1 MLKFIYTKIPLPI
14 SLRHWISRKIPDHVK
29 REKHLKKFGVIN
41 DLYFWRTD
49 NEIETIAPIQN
60 FYSSLF
66 PNVNTKTKGHVWIWD
81 NQGKLLDDH
90 DFLLSHMGCY
100 ELNINKFT
108 PKDSIGTFMWHI
120 SIPDSVANIPEVE
133 NEKIYFTDRGYICF
147 LKNGVQPIFM
157 HGIDRFS
164 TFQKQSL
171 TDFDLFYK
179 HDNNKTWIAEFPL
192 NKSSEIKIDIILIN
206 RSMKS
211 RNFTLDV
218 FKNGNIKLFSK
229 DFMAPSKSV
238 VIFTLTEN
246 DLSILEKDSGYFS
259 VSGIPTPWGR
269 PAIMRH
275 FKNGAISVMHC

>member
-1 MLKFIYTKIPLPI
+1 MLKFIYTKIPLPT
-14 SLRHWISRKIPDHVK
+14 SLRYWISRKIPDHLK

-60 FYSSLF
+60 FYSPLF

-90 DFLLSHMGCY
+90 DFLISHMGCY

-108 PKDSIGTFMWHI
+108 PKNSIGTFMWHI

-147 LKNGVQPIFM
+147 LKNGVQPSFM

-179 HDNNKTWIAEFPL
+179 RDNNKTWIAEFPL
-192 NKSSEIKIDIILIN
+192 NRSSESKIDIILVN

-211 RNFTLDV
+211 QNFTLNL
-218 FKNGNIKLFSK
+218 FKNGGIKLFSK
-229 DFMAPSKSV
+229 NYFAASKAV
-238 VIFTLTEN
+238 IIFTLTETE
-246 DLSILEKDSGYFS
+246 LSILENDSGYFS

>member
-14 SLRHWISRKIPDHVK
+14 SLKHWISRKIPDHLK
-29 REKHLKKFGVIN
+29 REMHLKKFGVIN

-49 NEIETIAPIQN
+49 DDIETIAPIQN
-60 FYSSLF
+60 FFSPLF
-66 PNVNTKTKGHVWIWD
+66 PNLNTKTEGYVWIWD
-81 NQGKLLDDH
+81 SQGKLLNEH
-90 DFLLSHMGCY
+90 KFVLPHMGLY
-100 ELNINKFT
+100 ELNINRFT
-108 PKDSIGTFMWHI
+108 PKNAIGTFMWNI
-120 SIPDSVANIPEVE
+120 SMPNSLASLSEVQ

-147 LKNGVQPIFM
+147 LKSGDQPCFM

-164 TFQKQSL
+164 IFQKQSL
-171 TDFDLFYK
+171 TNFDLFYK
-179 HDNNKTWIAEFPL
+179 FDTNKTWIAEFPL
-192 NKSSEIKIDIILIN
+192 NKSSESKIDIILVN

-211 RNFTLDV
+211 KNFSLDV

-229 DFMAPSKSV
+229 NYFAASKAV
-238 VIFTLTEN
+238 IIFTLSKGE
-246 DLSILEKDSGYFS
+246 LSILENDSGYFS

>member
-1 MLKFIYTKIPLPI
+1 MLKFIYTKIPVPR
-14 SLRHWISRKIPDHVK
+14 SLRHWISRKIPDHLK

-49 NEIETIAPIQN
+49 DEIETIAPIQN
-60 FYSSLF
+60 FYSPLF
-66 PNVNTKTKGHVWIWD
+66 PNLDTKTKGHVWIWD
-81 NQGKLLDDH
+81 NQGNLLDDH
-90 DFLLSHMGCY
+90 TFTLSHMGCY

-108 PKDSIGTFMWHI
+108 PKDSLGIFMWHI
-120 SIPDSVANIPEVE
+120 SIPHSVANFPEVE
-133 NEKIYFTDRGYICF
+133 KEKIYFTDRGYICF

-157 HGIDRFS
+157 HGIDRYS

-171 TDFDLFYK
+171 IDFDLFYK
-179 HDNNKTWIAEFPL
+179 YDNNKTWIAEFPL

-211 RNFTLDV
+211 RSFTLDV

-229 DFMAPSKSV
+229 DFMAPSKTV
-238 VIFTLTEN
+238 AIFTLTED
-246 DLSILEKDSGYFS
+246 DLSILENDSGYFS
-259 VSGIPTPWGR
+259 ISGIPTPWGR

-275 FKNGAISVMHC
+275 FKNGAISEMHC

>member
-1 MLKFIYTKIPLPI
+1 MLKFVYTKIPLPR
-14 SLRHWISRKIPDHVK
+14 SLRHWISKKIPDHLK
-29 REKHLKKFGVIN
+29 RENHLKKFGVIN

-49 NEIETIAPIQN
+49 YEIQTIAPIQN

-66 PNVNTKTKGHVWIWD
+66 PNLDTKTKGHVWIWD

-90 DFLLSHMGCY
+90 NFLLPHMGYY
-100 ELNINKFT
+100 ELNVNKFT
-108 PKDSIGTFMWHI
+108 PKNSIGTFMWHI
-120 SIPDSVANIPEVE
+120 SIPDSVANISEVE
-133 NEKIYFTDRGYICF
+133 NEKIYFTDRGYVCF

-171 TDFDLFYK
+171 VDFDLFYNQ
-179 HDNNKTWIAEFPL
+179 DSNKTWIAEFPL

-206 RSMKS
+206 RSMKL

-218 FKNGNIKLFSK
+218 FKNGNIKLLSK
-229 DFMAPSKSV
+229 NHMAPSKTV
-238 VIFTLTEN
+238 VIFTLTKE
-246 DLSILEKDSGYFS
+246 DLSMLDNNSGYFS
-259 VSGIPTPWGR
+259 ISGIPTPWGR

-275 FKNGAISVMHC
+275 FKNGAISAMHC